1 MLQPIKREY
10 LTFPTEAG
18 VNTNQ
23 SESPSQGHFRR
34 IVSTAEKN
42 SKTDV
47 FAEKKGD
54 NRRLFSQP
62 FIVLNGFYCIGDA
75 VCKFSHLRFVF
86 AFHHHAN

>member
-1 MLQPIKREY
+1 MLQPIKREF
-10 LTFPTEAG
+10 LIFPTEAG

-23 SESPSQGHFRR
+23 SECPSQGQFYR

-54 NRRLFSQP
+54 NRRLFSQLSNA
-62 FIVLNGFYCIGDA
+62 LNGFYCIGDA